1 MNTIRNRILL
11 VLIPTGIIPL
21 IVLFLLSESMIGL
34 AIRNS
39 EQEKITKINQQ
50 LAEHIMVL
58 MKSAAFDLRVLQNNP
73 FIVDPAFTDEE
84 RKRELQRL
92 VSVSNVFT
100 DISLY
105 DDTGFLMLSTSENHP
120 ETRDYTDNFREA
132 MELRKISVSRPHRYV
147 GKEGLFL
154 SAYLPVYSEDKS
166 IPRVIRARM
175 SFNPVSDLVL
185 RVRTGEI
192 GRTVLLDEAGNLL
205 TSRDES
211 QLLDKFDSNWKIE
224 DWRNSPE
231 GVFRAADSAE
241 FLYSAKVLP
250 PEQTLVSSS
259 WVLVALQSM
268 DEVEGVLSS
277 ARRLLGIATLA
288 TLLVAITFGVIVADR
303 FSDPIVALSSAAK
316 KVASGDLSVSTP
328 SNGSVEIKNL
338 STSFNQMV
346 SDLQIYQQRLENLVE
361 TRTHSL
367 HQSQKEHEKT
377 SAHLQAALEGSNNGF
392 LVEDFNGQIVAVNQL
407 FLDLFRFER
416 EQIAGRSIDEVIDEM
431 LKKAVSQDD
440 SEEIRNAIRDPE
452 GEVHREIVFETHER
466 CYLDIHSAP
475 IRDKSGDI
483 IGRVWT
489 LRDITE
495 NRHLEESLRQSQ
507 KMEAIGQLAGGVAHD
522 FNNLLTGIIG
532 NLSLIE
538 IDGKPEEA
546 NRNRELL
553 SRAIGASDRAV
564 ELVKSLLGFSRRS
577 HMDLRPCNSNA
588 VLREVEGLLVATIDP
603 SIRVE
608 LELEDSPWGLM
619 ADSNLLSQVI
629 MNMAVNAKDAIG
641 NSRDGVIK
649 LLSSNRTLTEKEAKQ
664 FPELSTGDFICL
676 TVSDNGDGIPK
687 ELQDRIFEPFFTTK
701 EQGRGTGLGLA
712 TSFGIVKQLGGS
724 IHLESQIGEG
734 TRFHVFLP
742 RNIAA
747 ESPPSEKPAAPKS
760 LESTN
765 RDYTVLVVDDE
776 DLVRRVG
783 VSLLKKQGFKTLTA
797 ADGHEAL
804 AMVEKHEKQ
813 IDLIILDLTMPG
825 LSGTETFLEL
835 RSRFD
840 YLPVVICSGYLVDIK
855 EMETEDGSCPDAFV
869 QKPYQIETMTNTI
882 GKIMKNQ
889 ESEAA

>member
-440 SEEIRNAIRDPE
+440 SEEIRNAIRNPE